1 MKIRQFIIIF
11 LSLSLN
17 CFAQED
23 NAIFQDSILNAYPSR
38 NRNEIGLSIWF
49 RGTPFPITYKRYLK
63 DNMMRPV
70 KAFRAGLGFYSTL
83 SKSNN
88 RFYTT
93 YSSNLRIGRE
103 WYKPVH
109 EKFAFYKGVDIILGH
124 SYRKYKSLS
133 PNEYSDLTNTFTG
146 GVGPLIGLKF
156 LINSRI
162 SLSTEIIPTVSVT
175 YSESRSRSI
184 TSPSIVISSETTISV
199 KVESV
204 GVIYLHYNF

>member
-23 NAIFQDSILNAYPSR
+23 NVIFKDSILNTYPSR
-38 NRNEIGLSIWF
+38 NRNEIGLSIWI
-49 RGTPFPITYKRYLK
+49 RGTTFPITYKRYLK

-83 SKSNN
+83 SKSKNG
-88 RFYTT
+88 FSTT
-93 YSSNLRIGRE
+93 YRSNLRIGRE
-103 WYKPVH
+103 WYKPIH
-109 EKFAFYKGVDIILGH
+109 EKFAFYKGVDLIFGH
-124 SYRKYKSLS
+124 SYNKHKILS
-133 PNEYSDLTNTFTG
+133 PYKYFNLMYSFTG

-175 YSESRSRSI
+175 Y
-184 TSPSIVISSETTISV
+184 
-199 KVESV
+199 
-204 GVIYLHYNF
+204 